1 MFKMYILNGQVTFF
15 GLYPI
20 AKHNVPI
27 PGGTRDMYD
36 LTGKDAMVFR
46 YSRSSGEVADA
57 QFIDQFQTWFDS
69 IWETISYEY
78 PA

>member
-57 QFIDQFQTWFDS
+57 QFIDQFQTRFDS